1 MPPTT
6 GSPHPSPESR
16 AANAPTDPEDSASP
30 LLAAKAYEE
39 ASVFVAEKLLR
50 EARRQRNLPELDV
63 PEVCVLDPD
72 GDMVEWLVRS
82 GRGTLHPGWACY
94 HTKLFT
100 YRLAAE
106 DGEAQGREIGVVG
119 CAVGSSFAVLVAEE
133 LAASGCSLVV
143 SITSAGRIT
152 PLGEPP
158 YFVLIDRAL
167 RDEGT
172 SLHYLPPSRWSS
184 IDAAL
189 LDRLHGAFSGLDE
202 PVHTGASWTTDA
214 PLRETP
220 TSIAAAEADG
230 IVAVEM
236 EAAALYAYAEKCD
249 RQVVCVAH
257 VTNTMSADGN
267 DFEKGEDGGTH
278 RSFAVVAAIADRL
291 VPRPVG

>member
-1 MPPTT
+1 MSPTIPSTGFSDPPT
-6 GSPHPSPESR
+6 SWP
-16 AANAPTDPEDSASP
+16 AVP
-30 LLAAKAYEE
+30 LLSAKAYDE
-39 ASVFVAEKLLR
+39 ASVFVADKLLR
-50 EARRQRNLPELDV
+50 EARRQRNLPEVDV

-82 GRGTLHPGWACY
+82 GRGVLHPGWACY
-94 HTKLFT
+94 HTKLYT
-100 YRLAAE
+100 YHLPSAVVGDADV
-106 DGEAQGREIGVVG
+106 DGDRSGREVGVVG

-143 SITSAGRIT
+143 SVTSAGRIV

-172 SLHYLPPSRWSS
+172 SLHYLAPSRWSA
-184 IDAAL
+184 IDVSL
-189 LDRLHGAFSGLDE
+189 LDQLAGAFSGLDE
-202 PVHTGASWTTDA
+202 PVRTGASWTTDA

-220 TSIAAAEADG
+220 TAIAAAEADG
-230 IVAVEM
+230 VVAVEM
-236 EAAALYAYAEKCD
+236 EAAALYAYAEACD

-291 VPRPVG
+291 APRSPG